1 MRPFPA
7 VPGFGVDNAAVW
19 EVEEEFA
26 GWVGDIGEVCD
37 KCLDCG
43 MDLGGGGFWLWHIAL
58 TDFLNRNTIEVVC

>member
-7 VPGFGVDNAAVW
+7 MPGFGVDYAAVW

-37 KCLDCG
+37 EGLDCG
-43 MDLGGGGFWLWHIAL
+43 VDLGGVWFLLWH
-58 TDFLNRNTIEVVC
+58 FEWQW